1 MEDDDGEDDDHAFY
15 GEEAPEVD
23 LWELNDEADDAPM
36 QYYDEILGSSDP

>member
-1 MEDDDGEDDDHAFY
+1 MEDEDGEDDAFY
-15 GEEAPEVD
+15 GEEAPEID